1 VALRGE
7 QGARPSALGVRVT
20 FLATPEVTE
29 GSGPDCDFAI
39 PIG

>member
-1 VALRGE
+1 M
-7 QGARPSALGVRVT
+7 T